1 MNIEFSSR
9 LHRISEKMAKERI
22 VLFFGREEFSDNTK
36 YLYLKALEQQA
47 NFRCIWCS
55 CQQDLIAELEKKG
68 LPCQLIAQETLAE
81 TIRLFLSAAVAVFSV
96 NPSQSLNGSEEL
108 FSCLQGARHIQLWH
122 GVSVKHL
129 LLELIPHLD
138 VADYNFR
145 RPVDFATRA
154 DCVLSTSPLLDDFFH
169 RVFGCKR
176 IIRAGYPRNEVLLRS
191 ASENEYIGS
200 DLPGSFLGALL
211 DPQRKKVLFAPTWQR
226 GENELI
232 TGSTDFIMK
241 LAKVCLQNNAYLFI
255 KGHPLYVND
264 HDCKELSKSCFYVN
278 PSIDV
283 YPFMKHFDALVTDY
297 SSIMFDFLLTG
308 KPILKLDFAGQSHRL
323 FEPDFSLVP
332 DIEFAYQ
339 YTLNNVDKIVKKA
352 LYQDTMKEAR
362 LNMAGMLFPENNVD
376 VCTGL
381 IHFLTKEVD
390 EVIEENTAY
399 QVEECQ

>member
-9 LHRISEKMAKERI
+9 LHHISEKMPKERI

-55 CQQDLIAELEKKG
+55 CQQDLIVELEKKG

-138 VADYNFR
+138 VTDYNFR

-241 LAKVCLQNNAYLFI
+241 LAKVCLKNNAYLFI

-308 KPILKLDFAGQSHRL
+308 KPILKLDFDGQSHRL

-362 LNMAGMLFPENNVD
+362 LNMAEMLFPENNVD